1 MLKST
6 FFWRELYRISPVAVE
21 RSACVWMLNG
31 ARNQIQLELK
41 AKIEAAIAD
50 AANGDASQVLE
61 AEIIPVNVEE
71 IMAHLDATH
80 QHERRI
86 VLSVL
91 LISGLVLT
99 IQPWLAL
106 NFFSL
111 PLMLAGGMLLGLE
124 FSPRTGLGIIG
135 MVKRFKANSD
145 IRKL

>member
-1 MLKST
+1 MLKLT

-31 ARNQIQLELK
+31 ARNQIQLELS
-41 AKIEAAIAD
+41 ARVADEIAAATIDEELRALE
-50 AANGDASQVLE
+50 SQN
-61 AEIIPVNVEE
+61 IPEKVHE
-71 IMAHLDATH
+71 IMAYLDTLH

-91 LISGLVLT
+91 LISGFLLT

-124 FSPRTGLGIIG
+124 FSPRTGIGIIG
-135 MVKRFKANSD
+135 MVKRFKKNSE